1 MEELRKLFEQY
12 YNLTDQ
18 VYNPSVTK
26 QCVFCG
32 ENPVSKNREHIF
44 PQWLIEYTGNPK
56 RLMNLPVFDFESC
69 AYSLKQLAFD
79 QFVFPA
85 CEACNN
91 RFAELEG
98 KAKQA
103 FLGLFEKRTINLQNA
118 EILLDWFDKVRVG
131 LWLAAQ
137 VWDKSPV
144 WIEPRFHIQDRI
156 ATQDR
161 ILWFSSCKQ
170 SQKCLRFTGLGDP
183 IFKSIPSF
191 FSLRVCNM
199 VFVSASSVGICG
211 GPLGLPRIKIH
222 RCLDDRH
229 VHVKTVIPKS
239 GQRSNWPAATTK
251 FHILAQAIFYN
262 LLRDIEIKNSIRNQ
276 MIDKSKSK
284 PHLFYNDRLVCLDE
298 NTVKLEVYE
307 YNLSEDLTKAELRLY
322 DKLRRYIVKSLP
334 NHVDKSY
341 RVWKKIMERM
351 LFLFLIQSFRSRQR

>member
-1 MEELRKLFEQY
+1 MEELGKLFEQY

-18 VYNPSVTK
+18 VYDPSVTK

-32 ENPVSKNREHIF
+32 EHPVSKNKEHVF
-44 PQWLIEYTGNPK
+44 PRWLIEYTGNPK
-56 RLMNLPVFDFESC
+56 RIMDLPVFDFKDCTCSM
-69 AYSLKQLAFD
+69 KQIAFD

-103 FLGLFEKRTINLQNA
+103 FLLLFEKRKINLQSA
-118 EILLDWFDKVRVG
+118 EILLDWIDKIRVG

-144 WIEPRFHIQDRI
+144 WIEPRFHIKDRI

-170 SQKCLRFTGLGDP
+170 SQKGLRFIGLNDP

-191 FSLRVCNM
+191 FSLIVCNM
-199 VFVSASSVGICG
+199 AFVSASSIGICA
-211 GPLGLPRIKIH
+211 GPLGLPRIKI
-222 RCLDDRH
+222 RRRLDHRH
-229 VHVKTVIPKS
+229 VHITTIIPKP
-239 GQRSNWPAATTK
+239 GQRFNWAAAPTR
-251 FHILAQAIFYN
+251 FHILAQACYYN
-262 LLRDIEIKNSIRNQ
+262 LLRDFEIKNSFINR
-276 MIDKSKSK
+276 MIDNSKSK

-307 YNLSEDLTKAELRLY
+307 HKLSEDLTKATLRLY
-322 DKLRRYIVKSLP
+322 DKLRRHIVQSIP
-334 NHVDKSY
+334 NHIEKSH

-351 LFLFLIQSFRSRQR
+351 LFLFQI